1 MASRCLQRLAY
12 ATTILSYDFSI
23 EYINT
28 DSFGYAD
35 IISRLIAN
43 HVKPDEDTVIASIQL
58 EEDEDLKIN
67 CFTVETATKLPI
79 TFTTIQT
86 ATKAY
91 HTLNKVTFYS
101 QNDCWPQKKK
111 QITDNEVAAFF
122 QHRHHLTI
130 QQQSIFFGERI
141 VIPKI
146 YHQQV
151 LEDLHNGHP
160 GECRMKFLAA
170 TKVFWPNINLD
181 IKHVVKTCDTC
192 AIASKSPMKCT
203 PQQWKIPS
211 APWKRIHIDYAGP
224 IDSNYFLVIIDAF
237 SK

>member
-1 MASRCLQRLAY
+1 MHYSATFNAAERKYPQMHKEVRALVFGLKKCHYYISGRRFTIHIDHTLLANS
-12 ATTILSYDFSI
+12 TENGHPLCTGSPCTILSYDFSI

-28 DSFGYAD
+28 ESFGYAD

-58 EEDEDLKIN
+58 EEDEDLNIN
-67 CFTVETATKLPI
+67 CFAIETAAKLPI
-79 TFTTIQT
+79 TFTNIQT
-86 ATKAY
+86 ATKAC
-91 HTLNKVTFYS
+91 HTLNKVTFYI

-160 GECRMKFLAA
+160 
-170 TKVFWPNINLD
+170 
-181 IKHVVKTCDTC
+181 
-192 AIASKSPMKCT
+192 
-203 PQQWKIPS
+203 
-211 APWKRIHIDYAGP
+211 
-224 IDSNYFLVIIDAF
+224 
-237 SK
+237 